1 MYVEATEVN
10 MSSTIIPLDVLCVC
24 QEKKG
29 KKSEHAK
36 DSSIIKVR
44 KFCKTTTT
52 HCVYVNQPMP
62 LYLGMPRCDFEFAM
76 NFE

>member
-1 MYVEATEVN
+1 

-24 QEKKG
+24 QEKKR

-44 KFCKTTTT
+44 KFCKTTSY
-52 HCVYVNQPMP
+52 CVSVNQPMP
-62 LYLGMPRCDFEFAM
+62 LYIPYLPPRCNFEFAM